1 MKPASYNKPC
11 WCVYWSTDPRTDII
25 QTSKQRTTQ
34 RNHEPPCLRV
44 SILHHHH
51 LATSIESLSSPLPPA
66 PWPSP
71 GPAPTSPRR
80 SWAGTAARS
89 PRAAPP
95 AGWRGDQ
102 GLPSCR
108 RGRGKLLALGPRYKT
123 KLIFPAAD
131 PCPCL
136 GLLSRP
142 HPDWTRLTAP
152 PRRPRQLRQRPPPS
166 YKSKFAAH
174 DFSDLGQSA
183 ETPPWLLTLDA
194 NQWWVFHFLFHF
206 NIVHAPSLWLSSF

>member
-1 MKPASYNKPC
+1 MCIGPQIPELILSKLPNKGRLKGTTNHLVSVSRSCTTTTLQPPLRASVHRC
-11 WCVYWSTDPRTDII
+11 H
-25 QTSKQRTTQ
+25 QR
-34 RNHEPPCLRV
+34 
-44 SILHHHH
+44 
-51 LATSIESLSSPLPPA
+51 
-66 PWPSP
+66 P

-89 PRAAPP
+89 PRPAPP

-174 DFSDLGQSA
+174 DFSDLGQST